1 MKKNKK
7 TFIERLPEG
16 WDFDR
21 LARLFYILIICMC
34 GMLMRNCMLPHTSR
48 DMWLYLEKWYN
59 YFAEHGGFKA
69 VGDDVGDYTPLYY
82 YYIAFLTYF
91 KSSSPQLGLKILSI
105 IFDFLTAFY
114 VMRIVELKEKDSH
127 LPLIAFTAVF
137 CLPTVVLNSAYW
149 GQCDVIYSCF
159 LVMCLYYLMKGNDRT
174 AMIMF
179 GVSFALKLQAVFFV
193 PLIGILLF
201 KKKIKPINLLW
212 IPAVYVISVIPAMI
226 AGGDPLRL
234 LLLYFNQSTQYSDL
248 CMSLP
253 NLWALLEG
261 SGGETKDEL
270 INMGTAGVYFAG
282 AGVATVMYYYI
293 TRKTLKITQNTMV
306 GLAMISAFIVP
317 FVLPHMHE
325 RYFYLS
331 EVMFVIFAFYYRKK
345 LWLILTSQYCSVQ
358 AYTGYLFGKWM
369 IDGRY
374 LLLIEI
380 LNIVTVYL
388 CLKEEMAKPRDDEEV
403 LMKWEEDDLITAN
416 TAK

>member
-1 MKKNKK
+1 MDKKKK
-7 TFIERLPEG
+7 TLADCLPTG

-34 GMLMRNCMLPHTSR
+34 GMLMRNAMLPHTSR
-48 DMWLYLEKWYN
+48 DMWLYLERWYN

-69 VGDDVGDYTPLYY
+69 VGDDVGDYTPMYY

-91 KSSSPQLGLKILSI
+91 KSSSPQFGLKILSI
-105 IFDFLTAFY
+105 VFDFITAIY
-114 VMRIVELKEKDSH
+114 AMRIVELKEKDTH
-127 LPLIAFTAVF
+127 LPLIAFAAVF
-137 CLPTVVLNSAYW
+137 CLPTVVLNSAEW

-159 LVMCLYYLMKGNDRT
+159 LVMCLYYLMKGSDRT

-179 GVSFALKLQAVFFV
+179 GISLSFKLQAIFFA

-201 KKKIKPINLLW
+201 KKKIKPLNLLW
-212 IPAVYVISVIPAMI
+212 IPAVYVISIIPATI
-226 AGGDPLRL
+226 AGGDFLRL
-234 LLLYFNQSTQYSDL
+234 LTVYFRQSGQYEDL

-253 NLWALLEG
+253 NLWALWE
-261 SGGETKDEL
+261 EVENMEL
-270 INMGTAGVYFAG
+270 AKAGIFFAG
-282 AGVATVMYYYI
+282 ACVVTVMYYYI
-293 TRKTLKITQNTMV
+293 TRRGLKITRNTMV
-306 GLAMISAFIVP
+306 ALAMISAFIVP

-331 EVMFVIFAFYYRKK
+331 EVMFVIFAFYYRKR
-345 LWLILTSQYCSVQ
+345 LWLIFTSQFCSVQ
-358 AYTGYLFGKWM
+358 ALSGYLFGKGSFDRRW
-369 IDGRY
+369 

-380 LNIVTVYL
+380 VNIVTVYL
-388 CLKEEMAKPRDDEEV
+388 CLKDEMAKPRDDDEV

>member
-1 MKKNKK
+1 MDKKKK
-7 TFIERLPEG
+7 TLADCLPAG

-34 GMLMRNCMLPHTSR
+34 GMLMRNAMLPHTSR
-48 DMWLYLEKWYN
+48 DMWLYLERWYN

-69 VGDDVGDYTPLYY
+69 VGDDVGDYTPMYY

-91 KSSSPQLGLKILSI
+91 KSSSPQFGLKILSI
-105 IFDFLTAFY
+105 VFDFITAIY
-114 VMRIVELKEKDSH
+114 AMRIVELKEKDTH
-127 LPLIAFTAVF
+127 LPLIAFAAVF
-137 CLPTVVLNSAYW
+137 CLPTVVLNSAEW

-159 LVMCLYYLMKGNDRT
+159 LVMCLYYLMKGSDRT

-179 GVSFALKLQAVFFV
+179 GISLSFKLQAIFFA

-201 KKKIKPINLLW
+201 KKKIKPLNLLW
-212 IPAVYVISVIPAMI
+212 IPAVYVISIIPATI
-226 AGGDPLRL
+226 AGGDFLRL
-234 LLLYFNQSTQYSDL
+234 LTVYFRQSGQYEDL

-253 NLWALLEG
+253 NLWALWE
-261 SGGETKDEL
+261 EVENTEL
-270 INMGTAGVYFAG
+270 AKAGIFFAG
-282 AGVATVMYYYI
+282 ACVVTVMYYYI
-293 TRKTLKITQNTMV
+293 TRRELKITRNTMV
-306 GLAMISAFIVP
+306 ALAMISAFIVP

-331 EVMFVIFAFYYRKK
+331 EVMFVIFAFYYRKR
-345 LWLILTSQYCSVQ
+345 LWLIFTSQFCSVQ
-358 AYTGYLFGKWM
+358 ALSGYLFGKGSFDRRW
-369 IDGRY
+369 